1 MFNAIR
7 VNTDEHDERRGE
19 RECIDTDRTKD
30 FPHGSRSLSR
40 ETPLFDP
47 SLGSKRAH
55 RTRTES
61 ERAKGARDVHLLTGD
76 EKTVVLSRERFAA
89 DNGRP
94 VRFVHRRLS
103 LQNPSTT
110 RTSRT
115 FNHEPAGKKLRAKE
129 IQIFR
134 NRTLHSKSILSLGRR
149 IRYCERK
156 RFVFPEYKYKYY
168 GFDILCY

>member
-89 DNGRP
+89 DNQAAR
-94 VRFVHRRLS
+94 S
-103 LQNPSTT
+103 L
-110 RTSRT
+110 RTSPTLASKPFDYAYIAYVQPRAGGEKIAGEKNSNFPKSYSPLEIHPLAGTAYTLLRT
-115 FNHEPAGKKLRAKE
+115 KT
-129 IQIFR
+129 FR
-134 NRTLHSKSILSLGRR
+134 VSR
-149 IRYCERK
+149 I
-156 RFVFPEYKYKYY
+156 
-168 GFDILCY
+168 

>member
-1 MFNAIR
+1 MTKGGEKGSASIR
-7 VNTDEHDERRGE
+7 IERK
-19 RECIDTDRTKD
+19 I
-30 FPHGSRSLSR
+30 FPTVQDPYLAR
-40 ETPLFDP
+40 PLFSILASDQ
-47 SLGSKRAH
+47 SEH
-55 RTRTES
+55 IRTES
-61 ERAKGARDVHLLTGD
+61 ERAKGARDVHLLMGD

-103 LQNPSTT
+103 LQNASTT

-115 FNHEPAGKKLRAKE
+115 FNHESAGKKLRAKR